1 MTILVEHCKVIVNRQ
16 SYTAD
21 TEDIKID
28 APNIKE
34 LVFGFDVAQNG
45 ATPPTLAQLIAH
57 TNEVKVTIGGEVTTL
72 IKMTD
77 LFVMNHLWLKHRPF
91 YIIGANDGEIATL
104 ENLKLPLEVTT
115 DKKIACKLSYTGHAT
130 VDTEVLTLIAR
141 YKERAYSHRPYNFKY
156 ITGTIATTEKEWDIA
171 ESGKTLLGLLFF
183 MTTIPTTSLDA
194 TIGELKILQKRT
206 EKYHRHILTMRGRE
220 FEPEDT
226 TIGGIL
232 DNYALLRLPEP
243 YPADDLKL
251 RMKSL
256 VSAVDA
262 FRAIGIYR

>member
-1 MTILVEHCKVIVNRQ
+1 MVEHCKVIKNRATF
-16 SYTAD
+16 TAD
-21 TEDIKID
+21 TDD
-28 APNIKE
+28 MPVDVPNLKE
-34 LVFGFDVAQNG
+34 LVFGFDMVQNG

-57 TNEVKVTIGGEVTTL
+57 TNEVKVTVGGEVTTL
-72 IKMTD
+72 VKMAD
-77 LFVMNHLWLKHRPF
+77 LFVLNHLWLKHRPF
-91 YIIGANDGEIATL
+91 YIIGANDGEIVTL
-104 ENLKLPLEVTT
+104 ENVKLPLEVTT
-115 DKKIACKLSYTGHAT
+115 DKEIKCKLSYTGHAT

-141 YKERAYSHRPYNFKY
+141 FKEKAYSRRPFNFKY

-171 ESGKTLLGLLFF
+171 EAGKTLLGLLFY
-183 MTTIPTTSLDA
+183 MTTIPTTSLDS

-232 DNYALLRLPEP
+232 DNYALLKLPEP
-243 YPADDLKL
+243 YPADSLKL